1 MMQSPLIQKM
11 VVAAG
16 ALAFAAVLLLAPQQ
30 AGVERA
36 GVERADEAWIDRLVT
51 FVTVQQLSSVTTPA
65 ASFDLYFEQL
75 ARVRA
80 AVRAGDHPRA
90 YAAMNRLMDML
101 EAREGGIAPEAAAAI
116 WDYCYQ
122 VTPAAYHDVSRHL
135 RGRHRA
141 GAAAGEPSRG

>member
-1 MMQSPLIQKM
+1 MRHSPLIHKM

-16 ALAFAAVLLLAPQQ
+16 AVAFAALLLLAPHQV
-30 AGVERA
+30 AVD
-36 GVERADEAWIDRLVT
+36 RADETWIDRLVT
-51 FVTVQQLSSVTTPA
+51 FVTVQQLSAGTTPA
-65 ASFDLYFEQL
+65 ARFDLYFEQL

-101 EAREGGIAPEAAAAI
+101 EAREGGIAPAAAEAI

-141 GAAAGEPSRG
+141 EAGALAFREPTRR